1 MSSGTHGLINRAPT
15 AKHHNLTRHRSSLL
29 LSLLSPLV
37 LLTLLLTACGST
49 NSAATGSSSQTPTT
63 KSLTIGLGYIPDVQ
77 FAPFYVAKSKGYYS
91 AAGLNVTFNH
101 GIVPDLFGSMVAG
114 RNTFVFAGGDELLAA
129 RDKNIPAVDVA
140 TIFQKY
146 PVSLIV
152 PSDSAIKTLADLKGH
167 TIGIP
172 GAYGSTYTGLLA
184 LLYSAHLQL
193 SDVKIQSIGFTQV
206 AALIS
211 HKVDA
216 VMGYSNNE
224 ALQLP
229 QRGFPVHTFNVSD
242 YQPLVSNGIITTEDT
257 YHNQPAMV
265 KSFVQAT
272 LKGLQDVIADPNG
285 AITISKTYI
294 PTLTDTTQALNEL
307 KATIPIWQ
315 GTGQLGNNNSA
326 TWLSMEQFLVAQ
338 KMIGPVKDLSQD
350 YVNLT

>member
-1 MSSGTHGLINRAPT
+1 MSRRDRP
-15 AKHHNLTRHRSSLL
+15 SLV
-29 LSLLSPLV
+29 LSFLSPLV
-37 LLTLLLTACGST
+37 LLTLLLTACGS
-49 NSAATGSSSQTPTT
+49 SGSTGTSSSNQTSSTT
-63 KSLTIGLGYIPDVQ
+63 NLTIGLGYIPDIQ
-77 FAPFYVAKSKGYYS
+77 FAPFYVAKSNGYYS

-129 RDKNIPAVDVA
+129 RDKHIPAIDVA

-152 PSDSAIKTLADLKGH
+152 PADSPIKALADLKGH

-206 AALIS
+206 AALVS

-229 QRGFPVHTFNVSD
+229 KRGFPVRTFNVSD
-242 YQPLVSNGIITTEDT
+242 YQPLVSNGIITTEST
-257 YHNQPAMV
+257 YHNQQAMV

-272 LKGLQDVIADPNG
+272 LKGLKDVIANPS
-285 AITISKTYI
+285 AAVTISKAYI
-294 PTLTDTTQALNEL
+294 PTLTDTTQALSVLN
-307 KATIPIWQ
+307 ATIPLWQ
-315 GTGQLGNNNSA
+315 GNGQPGNNDSA
-326 TWLSMEQFLVAQ
+326 TWQSMAQFLTTQ
-338 KMIGPVKDLSQD
+338 KIIGPVSNLSQD
-350 YVNLT
+350 YVNIAGS

>member
-1 MSSGTHGLINRAPT
+1 MPR
-15 AKHHNLTRHRSSLL
+15 RHRSSML
-29 LSLLSPLV
+29 LSFLSPLV

-49 NSAATGSSSQTPTT
+49 NASSTGSASSTPTL

-91 AAGLNVTFNH
+91 AAGLNVIFNH

-140 TIFQKY
+140 TIFQQY

-152 PSDSAIKTLADLKGH
+152 PSDSSIKTLADLKGH

-184 LLYSAHLQL
+184 LLYSAHLKVT
-193 SDVKIQSIGFTQV
+193 DVKLQSIGFTQV

-229 QRGFPVHTFNVSD
+229 ERGFPVRTFNVSD
-242 YQPLVSNGIITTEDT
+242 YQPLVSNGIITTENT
-257 YHNQPAMV
+257 YHSQATMI

-272 LKGLQDVIADPNG
+272 LKGLRDVIANPS
-285 AITISKTYI
+285 ATLEICKTYI
-294 PTLTDTTQALNEL
+294 PTLTDTTQAMKEL

-315 GTGQLGNNNSA
+315 GSGQLGTNDSA
-326 TWLSMEQFLVAQ
+326 TWQSMEQFLVAQ
-338 KMIGPVKDLSQD
+338 KMIAPVKDLSQD
-350 YVNLT
+350 YVNLASS

>member
-1 MSSGTHGLINRAPT
+1 MSR
-15 AKHHNLTRHRSSLL
+15 RHRSSMLV
-29 LSLLSPLV
+29 SFLSPLV
-37 LLTLLLTACGST
+37 LLTLLLSACGST
-49 NSAATGSSSQTPTT
+49 PSTSTGSSTQAPTT
-63 KSLTIGLGYIPDVQ
+63 KNITIGLGYIPDVQ
-77 FAPFYVAKSKGYYS
+77 FAPFYVAQSKGYYS

-152 PSDSAIKTLADLKGH
+152 PADSSIKALADLKGH

-184 LLYSAHLQL
+184 LLYSARLQL

-206 AALIS
+206 SAIVS

-229 QRGFPVHTFNVSD
+229 KRGFPVRTFNVSD

-257 YHNQPAMV
+257 YHNQSATV

-272 LKGLQDVIADPNG
+272 LKGLKDVIANPSAAVD
-285 AITISKTYI
+285 ISKTYI
-294 PTLTDTTQALNEL
+294 PTLTDTAQALNVL
-307 KATIPIWQ
+307 KATIPLWQ
-315 GTGQLGNNNSA
+315 GSGQLGNNDSA
-326 TWLSMEQFLVAQ
+326 TWQSMEQFLVAQ
-338 KMIGPVKDLSQD
+338 KIIGPVKDLSQD
-350 YVNLT
+350 YVNLASA

>member
-1 MSSGTHGLINRAPT
+1 MSR
-15 AKHHNLTRHRSSLL
+15 RHRSSTL
-29 LSLLSPLV
+29 LSFLSPLV
-37 LLTLLLTACGST
+37 LLTLLLTACGGST
-49 NSAATGSSSQTPTT
+49 NSAHIGPSTPAPT
-63 KSLTIGLGYIPDVQ
+63 KNLTIGLGYIPDVQ

-129 RDKNIPAVDVA
+129 RDKNVPAVDVA

-152 PSDSAIKTLADLKGH
+152 PSDSSIKTLADLKGH

-184 LLYSAHLQL
+184 LLYSAHLKL
-193 SDVKIQSIGFTQV
+193 SDVKLQSIGFTQV

-224 ALQLP
+224 ALELP
-229 QRGFPVHTFNVSD
+229 ERGFPVHTFNVSD

-257 YHNQPAMV
+257 YHSQPAMV
-265 KSFVQAT
+265 KGFVEAT
-272 LKGLQDVIADPNG
+272 LKGLQDVIADPSS
-285 AITISKTYI
+285 ALTISKTYI
-294 PTLTDTTQALNEL
+294 PTLTSSTQAQAMNEL

-315 GTGQLGNNNSA
+315 GSGPLGTNDSA
-326 TWLSMEQFLVAQ
+326 TWQSMEQFLVAQ
-338 KMIGPVKDLSQD
+338 KMISPVKDLSQD
-350 YVNLT
+350 YVNLASS

>member
-1 MSSGTHGLINRAPT
+1 MFRH
-15 AKHHNLTRHRSSLL
+15 HRSSLL
-29 LSLLSPLV
+29 LSFLSPLI

-49 NSAATGSSSQTPTT
+49 NSAKTGTSTPAPTT
-63 KSLTIGLGYIPDVQ
+63 KNITIGLGYIPDVQ

-152 PSDSAIKTLADLKGH
+152 PSDSPIKTLADLKGH

-172 GAYGSTYTGLLA
+172 GPYGSTYTGLLA
-184 LLYSAHLQL
+184 LLYSAHLKL
-193 SDVKIQSIGFTQV
+193 SDVKLQTIGFTQI

-229 QRGFPVHTFNVSD
+229 ERGFPVHTFNVSD

-257 YHNQPAMV
+257 YRNQPAIV
-265 KSFVQAT
+265 KSFVRAT
-272 LKGLQDVIADPNG
+272 LSGLKDVIANPSAALD
-285 AITISKTYI
+285 ICKVYI
-294 PTLTDTTQALNEL
+294 PTLTDTTQAMNVL

-315 GTGQLGNNNSA
+315 GGNQLGYNDSIV
-326 TWLSMEQFLVAQ
+326 WQSMERFLVAQ
-338 KMIGPVKDLSQD
+338 KIIAPVKNLSQD
-350 YVNLT
+350 YVNLASS

>member
-1 MSSGTHGLINRAPT
+1 MSQ
-15 AKHHNLTRHRSSLL
+15 RHRSSML
-29 LSLLSPLV
+29 LSFLSPLV

-49 NSAATGSSSQTPTT
+49 TTASTGSGTPAATTT
-63 KSLTIGLGYIPDVQ
+63 NLTIGLGYIPDVQ

-129 RDKNIPAVDVA
+129 RDKNIQAVDVS

-152 PSDSAIKTLADLKGH
+152 PADSSIKTLGDLKGH

-184 LLYSAHLQL
+184 LLYSAHLKTG
-193 SDVKIQSIGFTQV
+193 DVKLQTIGFTQV

-229 QRGFPVHTFNVSD
+229 QRGFPVRTFNVSD
-242 YQPLVSNGIITTEDT
+242 YQPLVSNGIITTEST
-257 YHNQPAMV
+257 YHSQAAMV
-265 KSFVQAT
+265 KSFVAAT
-272 LKGLQDVIADPNG
+272 LKGLKDVIADPSAAL
-285 AITISKTYI
+285 AICKTYI
-294 PTLTDTTQALNEL
+294 PTLTDTTQALTVL

-315 GTGQLGNNNSA
+315 GSSQPGYNDSA
-326 TWLSMEQFLVAQ
+326 TWQSMEQFLVAQ
-338 KMIGPVKDLSQD
+338 KMIAPVKDLSQD
-350 YVNLT
+350 YVNLASV

>member
-1 MSSGTHGLINRAPT
+1 MP
-15 AKHHNLTRHRSSLL
+15 KRHRSSML
-29 LSLLSPLV
+29 LSFLSPLV

-49 NSAATGSSSQTPTT
+49 TTASSGSPSSTATT

-114 RNTFVFAGGDELLAA
+114 RNTFVFAGGDEMLAA

-152 PSDSAIKTLADLKGH
+152 PSDSPIKTLADLKGH

-184 LLYSAHLQL
+184 LLYSAHLKV
-193 SDVKIQSIGFTQV
+193 SDVKLQTIGFTQV

-229 QRGFPVHTFNVSD
+229 QRGFPVRTFNVSD
-242 YQPLVSNGIITTEDT
+242 YQPLISNGIITTEDT
-257 YHNQPAMV
+257 YHSQTAMV
-265 KSFVQAT
+265 KSFVEAT
-272 LKGLQDVIADPNG
+272 LKGLKDVIANPSAALD
-285 AITISKTYI
+285 ICKTYI
-294 PTLTDTTQALNEL
+294 PTLTDTTQAMNEL
-307 KATIPIWQ
+307 KATLPIWQ
-315 GTGQLGNNNSA
+315 GNGQLGYNDSA
-326 TWLSMEQFLVAQ
+326 TWQSMEQFLVAQ
-338 KMIGPVKDLSQD
+338 KMIAPVKNLSQD
-350 YVNLT
+350 YVNLASS

>member
-1 MSSGTHGLINRAPT
+1 MP
-15 AKHHNLTRHRSSLL
+15 KRHRSSMLL
-29 LSLLSPLV
+29 PFLSPLV

-49 NSAATGSSSQTPTT
+49 TTASSGSSSQATPT
-63 KSLTIGLGYIPDVQ
+63 KSLTIGLGYVPDVQ

-152 PSDSAIKTLADLKGH
+152 PSDSPIKTLADLKGH

-184 LLYSAHLQL
+184 LLYSAHLKV
-193 SDVKIQSIGFTQV
+193 SDVKLQTIGFTQV

-229 QRGFPVHTFNVSD
+229 QRGFPVRTFNVSD
-242 YQPLVSNGIITTEDT
+242 YQPLISNGIITTEDT
-257 YHNQPAMV
+257 YHSQTAMV
-265 KSFVQAT
+265 KSFVEAT
-272 LKGLQDVIADPNG
+272 LKGLKDVIANPSAALD
-285 AITISKTYI
+285 ICKTYI
-294 PTLTDTTQALNEL
+294 PTLTDTTQAMNEL
-307 KATIPIWQ
+307 KATIPVWQ
-315 GTGQLGNNNSA
+315 GNGQLGYNDSA
-326 TWLSMEQFLVAQ
+326 TWQSMEQFLVAQ
-338 KMIGPVKDLSQD
+338 KMIAPVNNLSQD
-350 YVNLT
+350 YVNLASA

>member
-1 MSSGTHGLINRAPT
+1 MFRH
-15 AKHHNLTRHRSSLL
+15 HRSSLL
-29 LSLLSPLV
+29 LSFLSPLI

-49 NSAATGSSSQTPTT
+49 NSAKTGTSTPAPTA
-63 KSLTIGLGYIPDVQ
+63 KNITIGLGYIPDVQ

-152 PSDSAIKTLADLKGH
+152 PSDSPIKTLADLKGH

-172 GAYGSTYTGLLA
+172 GPYGSTYTGLLA
-184 LLYSAHLQL
+184 LLYSAHLKL
-193 SDVKIQSIGFTQV
+193 SDVKLQSIGFTQI

-229 QRGFPVHTFNVSD
+229 ERGFPVHTFNVSD

-257 YHNQPAMV
+257 YRNQPAIV
-265 KSFVQAT
+265 KSFVRAT
-272 LKGLQDVIADPNG
+272 LSGLKDVIANPSAALD
-285 AITISKTYI
+285 ICKVYI
-294 PTLTDTTQALNEL
+294 PTLTDTTQAMNVL

-315 GTGQLGNNNSA
+315 GGNQLGYNDSIV
-326 TWLSMEQFLVAQ
+326 WQSMERFLVAQ
-338 KMIGPVKDLSQD
+338 KIIAPVKNLSQD
-350 YVNLT
+350 YVNLASS